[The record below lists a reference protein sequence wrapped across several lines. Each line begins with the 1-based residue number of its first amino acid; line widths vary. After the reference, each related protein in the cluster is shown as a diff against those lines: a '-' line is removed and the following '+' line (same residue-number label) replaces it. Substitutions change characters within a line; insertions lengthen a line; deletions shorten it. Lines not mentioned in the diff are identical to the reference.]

1 MNAQSIDFRW
11 IGKYLL
17 LGKMSINIVFTDLT
31 EIGTG
36 GSCAPAIEIDLTE
49 EID

>member
-1 MNAQSIDFRW
+1 
-11 IGKYLL
+11 
-17 LGKMSINIVFTDLT
+17 MSIFNIVFTDLT

-49 EID
+49 EIDWKAYRIWFT